1 MGLFD
6 FLKKNKPTKNE
17 TSSSPSTEYEA
28 GTIYAPLNG
37 VFVKQADIPDPV
49 FAEGMMG
56 PAVAINPE
64 SGSGV
69 IHSPVNG
76 EIVTLF
82 PTKHAIGLKTDEGV
96 EVLIHFGLDTVNLQG
111 EGFES
116 HITSGEKV
124 VVGQKLVTVDMAAIK
139 DRVPSLVTPVV
150 ITSQQPIEI
159 LVTEG
164 PIEVGTPL
172 IKITK

>member
-6 FLKKNKPTKNE
+6 FLKKKKTAE
-17 TSSSPSTEYEA
+17 VSSTQSNTEYET
-28 GTIYAPLNG
+28 GVIYAPLNG
-37 VFVKQADIPDPV
+37 SFVKQSDIPDPV

-64 SGSGV
+64 SGNGV
-69 IHSPVNG
+69 IYSPING

-82 PTKHAIGLKTDEGV
+82 PTKHAIGLKSEEGI

-124 VVGQKLVTVDMAAIK
+124 VVGQKLVTVDMTAIK
-139 DRVPSLVTPVV
+139 DKVPSLVTPIV

-159 LVTEG
+159 LASEG
-164 PIEVGTPL
+164 PIEVGAPL
-172 IKITK
+172 LKIVK